1 MKIMNHIKHRPISNQ
16 MIERYAELKRK
27 EKANNLGSL
36 EQQELDRIRQA
47 QNSE

>member
-1 MKIMNHIKHRPISNQ
+1 MRIMNHIKRRPLSNQ

-36 EQQELDRIRQA
+36 EQLELDRLKQA
-47 QNSE
+47 RESD